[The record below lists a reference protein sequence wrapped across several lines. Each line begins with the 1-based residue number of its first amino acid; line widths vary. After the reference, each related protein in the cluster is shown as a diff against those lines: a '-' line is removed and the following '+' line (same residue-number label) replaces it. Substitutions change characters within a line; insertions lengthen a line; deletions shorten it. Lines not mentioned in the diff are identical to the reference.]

1 MGNLTSKTEAK
12 QIKSKP
18 VYEFIKRAIDIIG
31 SVVGLVLF
39 SPFFLII
46 SIAIKATSEG
56 PVIFSHKRVG
66 KNGKDIYI
74 HKFRSMVKNAEELKA
89 QFTPEQQA
97 EYAANFKLE
106 NDPRVTPVGNFLRKT
121 SLDEIPQLLN
131 ILTGDISIVG
141 PRPVTEEETDT
152 YGEYK
157 DMLLSIK
164 PGLTG
169 YWAANGRSNITYEKR
184 QEMEIYYVENRSL
197 GLDIKIIF
205 KTALSVIKRDGAK

>member
-1 MGNLTSKTEAK
+1 MGNLTSKTETK

-18 VYEFIKRAIDIIG
+18 VYDFIKRAIDIAG
-31 SVVGLVLF
+31 AVVGLVLL

-56 PVIFSHKRVG
+56 PVVFSHKRVG
-66 KNGKDIYI
+66 KNGKAIYI

-121 SLDEIPQLLN
+121 SLDEIPQLIN
-131 ILTGDISIVG
+131 ILAGDISIVG

-157 DMLLSIK
+157 NLLLSIK

-169 YWAANGRSNITYEKR
+169 YWAANGRSNISYEKR

-197 GLDIKIIF
+197 GMDIKIIF

>member
-46 SIAIKATSEG
+46 SIAIKVTSEG

>member
-46 SIAIKATSEG
+46 SIAIKVTSEG

-169 YWAANGRSNITYEKR
+169 NWAANGRSNITYEKR